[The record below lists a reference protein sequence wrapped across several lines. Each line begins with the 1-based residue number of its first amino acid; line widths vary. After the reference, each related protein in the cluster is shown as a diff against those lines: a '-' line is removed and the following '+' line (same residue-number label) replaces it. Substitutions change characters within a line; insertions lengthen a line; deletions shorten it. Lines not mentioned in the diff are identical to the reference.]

1 MNNLAD
7 ELHHVQEQAGRVLA
21 AIHVFEYAI
30 KYLNYMSAITDER
43 ELGAMG
49 ENIADGMQCLMDCQ
63 RKVISQI
70 DKLMGTVEKHYPG
83 QSALKES

>member
-70 DKLMGTVEKHYPG
+70 DKLMGTVDRK
-83 QSALKES
+83 SVV